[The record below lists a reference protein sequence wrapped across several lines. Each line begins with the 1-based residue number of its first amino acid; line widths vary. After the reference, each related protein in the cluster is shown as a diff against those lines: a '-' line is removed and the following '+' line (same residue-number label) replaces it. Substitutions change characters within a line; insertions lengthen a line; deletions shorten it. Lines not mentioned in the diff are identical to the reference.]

1 MLSIT
6 PDKAPRGAQDNPRL
20 PGSAGGTPGAHA
32 RLRVRVGIL
41 LAVVK
46 NVLGYPTRDCDKY
59 THGFIFQTLLKEIIY
74 GTVCLPSGGQ
84 PHDKYFKT
92 KKLQFSCI
100 PGPPLSMNKI
110 ELNLEVRRVNI
121 YGTKE
126 LLCCCTGVS
135 TALIRRS
142 VHGPRHGIP
151 EHQTY
156 CSASRDTAL
165 G

>member
-142 VHGPRHGIP
+142 VHGP
-151 EHQTY
+151 
-156 CSASRDTAL
+156 
-165 G
+165 

>member
-6 PDKAPRGAQDNPRL
+6 PDTAPPGGSGQPQVTWLSRRDSGAL
-20 PGSAGGTPGAHA
+20 A

-46 NVLGYPTRDCDKY
+46 NVLGYPTRDRDKY
-59 THGFIFQTLLKEIIY
+59 IHGFIFQTLLKEIVY

-100 PGPPLSMNKI
+100 PAPLLSMNKI
-110 ELNLEVRRVNI
+110 ELNLGVRRVNI
-121 YGTKE
+121 
-126 LLCCCTGVS
+126 
-135 TALIRRS
+135 
-142 VHGPRHGIP
+142 
-151 EHQTY
+151 
-156 CSASRDTAL
+156 
-165 G
+165 